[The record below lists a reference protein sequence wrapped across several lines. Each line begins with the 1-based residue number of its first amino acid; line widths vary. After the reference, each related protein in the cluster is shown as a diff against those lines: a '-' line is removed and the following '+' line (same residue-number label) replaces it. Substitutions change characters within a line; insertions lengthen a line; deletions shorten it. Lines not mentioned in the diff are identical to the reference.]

1 MEFNLNRRDLMKI
14 VDIIQRMHGLD
25 VSTKAAAGKAFR
37 KFIKFGVDVYGYDFE
52 KILNGLKVKNAEDLR
67 ELFLSE
73 DFISMLEA
81 DSIGARLLK
90 TTIKLPTS
98 AAIAKEMKA
107 IYNKYEDNM
116 SENSEDVEDPD
127 NTYAIRTQFGDGPVV
142 FVEGVMSPEGRREVR
157 RWYAWMYKVNYFEV
171 RECTFDFWLEHE
183 DTRYATSR
191 MEYTDDDLYV
201 DEIDES
207 FGDRDFRESDNMLRK
222 AMQKIRH
229 DLNSGYITMRDLN
242 DIVSNLN
249 DSNYAWDIAVE
260 LGVDEESARIPEPIM
275 DAIVNAAMNIKYNE
289 MNESFDVE
297 DGRHRR
303 HNRRFDRSERR
314 MSKYNRFD
322 DEDFDDVP
330 SATIAK
336 GDCVMNNDGEEF
348 NVIDILYNKFDVESA
363 LRRRKYRVIADEDPS
378 RTNPFVAV
386 ATRNGVHYI
395 YPMSDL
401 TLC

>member
-67 ELFLSE
+67 ELFLSD

-90 TTIKLPTS
+90 TSIKLPTS

-116 SENSEDVEDPD
+116 SENPDDVEDPD

-142 FVEGVMSPEGRREVR
+142 FVDGVMSPEGRREVR
-157 RWYAWMYKVNYFEV
+157 RWYAWMYKINYFEV

-207 FGDRDFRESDNMLRK
+207 FSERDFRNSDNLLRR
-222 AMQKIRH
+222 AMQKIRR
-229 DLNSGYITMRDLN
+229 DLKDGYVTMRDLN
-242 DIVSNLN
+242 DIVNNLN

-260 LGVDEESARIPEPIM
+260 LGAEEESARIPERIM
-275 DAIVNAAMNIKYNE
+275 DAIVNAAMNIKYND
-289 MNESFDVE
+289 MNESFNIE
-297 DGRHRR
+297 DGKHRR
-303 HNRRFDRSERR
+303 HNRKFDRSERR
-314 MSKYNRFD
+314 MNKYNRFD
-322 DEDFDDVP
+322 DEEFDDVP
-330 SATIAK
+330 STISK
-336 GDCVMNNDGEEF
+336 GDCVMNADGEEF
-348 NVIDILYNKFDVESA
+348 NVIDILYNKFDVQNA
-363 LRRRKYRVIADEDPS
+363 LRRRNYRVVVDEDPS
-378 RTNPFVAV
+378 RLNPFAAV